1 MPVVD
6 GVLILLMLV
15 FAVGGYRQGFVIGA
29 LSFGGFFSGLL
40 IGLQLGPLI
49 ADQFAD
55 GAVRLV
61 VALVTMLA
69 LAVLGQ
75 TLASWLGTRVR
86 AAIVHPSAQRLDDAG
101 GAAVSLVAV
110 LVVAWLLAVPLGS
123 TPFPE
128 LNKQVRSSAV
138 LQGMDSLLPRQPQ
151 ALSAALRESL
161 DSDGFPDVFAG
172 LAGTAARQVPPP
184 DPQLAKAR
192 VVGDARRSVLK
203 VVGTA
208 CEQRIEGTGF
218 VYAAERVM
226 TNAHVVAGTTTVQV
240 ETADGPRDGT
250 VVVFDPER
258 DLAVIHVPGLRAPVL
273 PFGREPARTGAD
285 AIVLGYPLNGPYN
298 AQAAR
303 VRESGDI
310 TGPAIDDS
318 ADVTRQIYTI
328 RALVRRGNSGG
339 PLLAPNGDVLGVIFA
354 VAREDRNVG
363 FALTAAEAAGPAE
376 LGVERTRGVGTGAC
390 G

>member
-6 GVLILLMLV
+6 GFLILLMV
-15 FAVGGYRQGFVIGA
+15 AFAVGGYRQGFVVGA

-40 IGLQLGPLI
+40 IGLQIGPLI
-49 ADQFAD
+49 AGQFAD

-61 VALVTMLA
+61 VALVTILA

-75 TLASWLGTRVR
+75 TLAGWLGTRLR
-86 AAIVHPSAQRLDDAG
+86 GTILSPSAQRLDDGG

-110 LVVAWLLAVPLGS
+110 LVVAGLLAVPLAS
-123 TPFPE
+123 TPFPG

-138 LQGMDSLLPRQPQ
+138 LQGVDRLLPPQAQ
-151 ALSAALRESL
+151 ALSAGLRESL
-161 DSDGFPDVFAG
+161 RTDGFPDVFAG
-172 LAGTAARQVPPP
+172 LAGTGAAQVPAP
-184 DPQLAKAR
+184 DPRLAEAR
-192 VVGDARRSVLK
+192 VVTDARRSVIK
-203 VVGTA
+203 VRGTS
-208 CEQRIEGTGF
+208 CTQQIEGSGF
-218 VYAAERVM
+218 VYAPERVM
-226 TNAHVVAGTTTVQV
+226 TNAHVVAGTSAVRV
-240 ETADGPRDGT
+240 ETRDGPRDGT

-258 DLAVIHVPGLRAPVL
+258 DLAVIYVPGLRAPVL
-273 PFGREPARTGAD
+273 PFVREPAAPGAD

-318 ADVTRQIYTI
+318 ADVTREIYTI

-339 PLLAPNGDVLGVIFA
+339 PLVAPNGDVLGVIFA

-363 FALTAAEAAGPAE
+363 FALTAAEASGPAK
-376 LGVERTRGVGTGAC
+376 LGADRTRGVETGAC